1 MGIKIEQSFTE
12 GDYVVVS
19 GATITNDGT
28 AAVNMSI
35 AYVVGVGREELFLK
49 CPKTQRTYKR
59 PLANCHKIPE
69 KTDIKNTAS
78 PPAPALGDF
87 VLSYSGGRF
96 TKEKKVIGILIE
108 IIDNPPN
115 DIDVRILCGEETH
128 VVPLHSVIVVEGV
141 NDAG

>member
-1 MGIKIEQSFTE
+1 MGIKNEKGFSE

-28 AAVNMSI
+28 SARNMSI
-35 AYVVGVGREELFLK
+35 AHVVGVGNEELFLK

-59 PLANCHKIPE
+59 PLANCYKIPE
-69 KTDIKNTAS
+69 KTDVKDAKS
-78 PPAPALGDF
+78 PRVPALGDF

-108 IIDNPPN
+108 IIDSPPN
-115 DIDVRILCGEETH
+115 DVDVRILCGEETH

-141 NDAG
+141 GDAG